1 MGSRGLATFG
11 LPACMRR
18 GRWRLALAVAPC
30 LLASAALAGAPLP
43 GEYETHR
50 AWGSLTIEKV
60 AGGDLRFSIE
70 VLGGNAHTCSL
81 QGSIEGEVGKADD
94 SDPAAPCLV
103 SFRPQGK
110 AIEVGSNTPQAC
122 RMFCGMRA
130 MFEGRY
136 YWPPQGCKPKERV
149 TRKETFTRQYRA
161 RNYPQAL
168 ATIEK
173 LDAECGAFLDWIE
186 IDRLRNDTAITLYH
200 LGRRADCRAA
210 LAPTRAAQV
219 ADADALREELPPTDF
234 ENYLAV
240 AKATW
245 HNLRLCGPQGR

>member
-1 MGSRGLATFG
+1 MRAALWAAKAVFALVATKAF
-11 LPACMRR
+11 A
-18 GRWRLALAVAPC
+18 
-30 LLASAALAGAPLP
+30 ASALSP
-43 GEYETHR
+43 GDYETHR
-50 AWGSLTIEKV
+50 AWGSLTIEKT

-81 QGSIEGEVGKADD
+81 QGPIEGEVGQADD
-94 SDPAAPCLV
+94 SDPAAPCRV

-130 MFEGRY
+130 MFEGSY
-136 YWPPQGCKPKERV
+136 YLPPPGCKPKERV
-149 TRKETFTRQYRA
+149 ARKEVFARQYRG
-161 RNYPQAL
+161 RDFPQAL

-173 LDAECGAFLDWIE
+173 LNAECGEFLDWIE
-186 IDRLRNDTAITLYH
+186 IDRLRNDWAITLYH

-210 LAPTRAAQV
+210 LAPTRAAQF

-245 HNLRLCGPQGR
+245 HNLKLCRPPGR

>member
-1 MGSRGLATFG
+1 MRAGGVKPGSKLRA
-11 LPACMRR
+11 ASVA
-18 GRWRLALAVAPC
+18 LALVAMSV
-30 LLASAALAGAPLP
+30 LAAPPAP

-50 AWGSLTIEKV
+50 AWGALTIEK
-60 AGGDLRFSIE
+60 ASGGGLRFSIE

-81 QGSIEGEVGKADD
+81 QGKIEGELGKADD
-94 SDPAAPCLV
+94 GDPAAPCLV
-103 SFRPQGK
+103 TFRPQGK

-130 MFEGRY
+130 MFEGSY
-136 YWPPQGCKPKERV
+136 YPPPKGCKPKERV
-149 TRKETFTRQYRA
+149 ARKEVFSRQYRA
-161 RNYPQAL
+161 RDYPQAL

-173 LDAECGAFLDWIE
+173 LHAECGAFLDWIE
-186 IDRLRNDTAITLYH
+186 IDRLRNDWAITLYH

-210 LAPTRAAQV
+210 LAPTRAAQF

-245 HNLRLCGPQGR
+245 HNLKLCGLSGR